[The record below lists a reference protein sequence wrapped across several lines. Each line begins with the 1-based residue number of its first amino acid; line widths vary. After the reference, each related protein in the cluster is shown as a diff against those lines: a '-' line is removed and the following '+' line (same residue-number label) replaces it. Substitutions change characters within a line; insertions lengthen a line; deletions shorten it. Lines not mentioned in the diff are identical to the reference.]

1 MKENYILENRLRV
14 ARAEKKLTQAQL
26 AEKAGVARQTIIAIE
41 AHQYN
46 PSVTLAFI
54 LSKCLDKDIN
64 ELFSLNGPY
73 TEEEDEI
80 L

>member
-1 MKENYILENRLRV
+1 MKENYFLENKLRV
-14 ARAEKKLTQAQL
+14 ARAEKKMTQAQL

-54 LSKCLDKDIN
+54 LAKCLDKDVN
-64 ELFSLNGPY
+64 ELFTLSGPY
-73 TEEEDEI
+73 GEEEE
-80 L
+80 